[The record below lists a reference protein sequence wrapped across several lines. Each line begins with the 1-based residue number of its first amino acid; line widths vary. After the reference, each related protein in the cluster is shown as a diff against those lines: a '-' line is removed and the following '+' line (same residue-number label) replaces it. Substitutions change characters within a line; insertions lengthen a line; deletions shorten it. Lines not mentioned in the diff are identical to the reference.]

1 MVIKYFIITMASKQI
16 LARNHRNQILARNLG
31 NHILARNHGKQILV
45 RNHGNQILAQVLLG
59 FLAGGLCSILRL
71 VDVVSSTGESCF
83 SEFIHFFASSSYIMF
98 YNEFTLRA
106 YCLLACLLACLIH

>member
-1 MVIKYFIITMASKQI
+1 MVTT
-16 LARNHRNQILARNLG
+16 NHVNQILA
-31 NHILARNHGKQILV
+31 
-45 RNHGNQILAQVLLG
+45 RNHGNQILAQLLLG

-71 VDVVSSTGESCF
+71 VDVVSSTGESYF